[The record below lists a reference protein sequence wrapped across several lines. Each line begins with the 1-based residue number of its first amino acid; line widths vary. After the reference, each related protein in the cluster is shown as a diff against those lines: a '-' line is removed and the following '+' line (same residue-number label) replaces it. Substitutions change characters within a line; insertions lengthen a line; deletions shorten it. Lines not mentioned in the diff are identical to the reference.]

1 MQTTNILK
9 TLDELEYCHQ
19 ELKNEYLQWAKGKLP
34 NNGIGAE
41 YNGETLRVLG
51 ECNVVKEINT
61 KVDIIKKLIK
71 VKNYQER
78 YEILRETYV
87 IHPSFHELWFF
98 DGHFNHLTG
107 NEYSKKLSIMF
118 HRCGLN
124 SYLTSYRRGT
134 LKNRIK
140 SVSTFVLKQTI
151 LSENLFSGVLDC
163 SLFDFDAL
171 NDKQFE
177 AKITDLNRLSISNPS
192 PDDIKLKMPDIFEIT
207 RTLLEKTE
215 YDALM
220 TDKLLFGDKWL
231 YYAPCNINEGPK
243 FFKKESGK
251 SRIDILKEINSI
263 DQSEIRSKLS
273 KYFEIIPILKD

>member
-1 MQTTNILK
+1 
-9 TLDELEYCHQ
+9 
-19 ELKNEYLQWAKGKLP
+19 
-34 NNGIGAE
+34 
-41 YNGETLRVLG
+41 
-51 ECNVVKEINT
+51 
-61 KVDIIKKLIK
+61 
-71 VKNYQER
+71 
-78 YEILRETYV
+78 
-87 IHPSFHELWFF
+87 
-98 DGHFNHLTG
+98 
-107 NEYSKKLSIMF
+107 MF

-177 AKITDLNRLSISNPS
+177 DKITDLNRLSISNPS
-192 PDDIKLKMPDIFEIT
+192 PDDIKLKMPDLLEIT

-215 YDALM
+215 YDALK
-220 TDKLLFGDKWL
+220 TDKLLKSDKWL
-231 YYAPCNINEGPK
+231 YYAPCNVNEGPI
-243 FFKKESGK
+243 FKKKSEK

-263 DQSEIRSKLS
+263 DQNEIRRKIRE
-273 KYFEIIPILKD
+273 YFEITPILRD